1 MAFCHAI
8 APTTSIDQEKGLEL
22 YAWTLDWHLLCYW
35 QRPKRIMQKRPER
48 PAGSNLL
55 LAYYICCWTTDHTK
69 IWSRGRSTSNH
80 MRIKTICLDSLFV
93 CIRSFTEM
101 ISYQLL
107 LYFIFLCILD
117 CIRYIPK
124 LKILYLNY
132 F

>member
-55 LAYYICCWTTDHTK
+55 LFSLYYICCCWTEDQNTK

-80 MRIKTICLDSLFV
+80 MRIRMIRLDSL
-93 CIRSFTEM
+93 CLYLIIFTEM
-101 ISYQLL
+101 ISVNFCHLIMAYEPV
-107 LYFIFLCILD
+107 FLVL
-117 CIRYIPK
+117 RVEVTS
-124 LKILYLNY
+124 
-132 F
+132 